1 MEKGPSV
8 LSTWDNSTTNGHNE
22 DMNVRVECYAGRKDS
37 ERPVRF
43 LVGDR
48 SYDVEDVLD
57 QWYGPEHLFFKVR
70 ADDGNVYIL
79 RHDTSAPDGEWELVS
94 FRSERG

>member
-1 MEKGPSV
+1 MRV
-8 LSTWDNSTTNGHNE
+8 Q
-22 DMNVRVECYAGRKDS
+22 VECYAGHRDS

-43 LVGDR
+43 LVENH
-48 SYDVEDVLD
+48 SYFVSEVLD

-79 RHDTSAPDGEWELVS
+79 QHDTSVPDGEWELVS
-94 FRSERG
+94 FRSERD

>member
-1 MEKGPSV
+1 MR
-8 LSTWDNSTTNGHNE
+8 
-22 DMNVRVECYAGRKDS
+22 VRVECYAGHRDS

-43 LVGDR
+43 LVENH
-48 SYDVEDVLD
+48 SCFVCEVLD
-57 QWYGPEHLFFKVR
+57 QWYGLEHLFFKVR

-79 RHDTSAPDGEWELVS
+79 RHDTSVPDREWELVS